1 MSLIPDDGCKESIG
15 NVGNSFHTDMTLAVH
30 LRRLHCKPI
39 LLNCNYLLDQEISC
53 CYAAWWFMNIIIIA
67 CHMAV
72 HCSCSI
78 TSTWNI
84 SLQIILILLS

>member
-1 MSLIPDDGCKESIG
+1 MSHQTYCTTVFPIYGSFILTEHNEYKKSLTILMSLIPDDGCKESIG

-53 CYAAWWFMNIIIIA
+53 CYAA
-67 CHMAV
+67 
-72 HCSCSI
+72 
-78 TSTWNI
+78 
-84 SLQIILILLS
+84 